1 VSEDAA
7 DSMVVDLRGV
17 DMMSLLADTARPA
30 MKTALDRLLE
40 SNASGNNGF
49 NNSIDL
55 SQQASWQTGRTR
67 GSPYCRWLPSWDG
80 SQVE

>member
-1 VSEDAA
+1 MNDDVA
-7 DSMVVDLRGV
+7 DGMVMDLRGV

-55 SQQASWQTGRTR
+55 SQQACWQTGRTR
-67 GSPYCRWLPSWDG
+67 GSPYSRWLPGLDG